1 MAGEER
7 PDMVDGDEATLAA
20 HAHATDAPADAPK
33 PALQVIILGSQGGPL
48 ETNCTAFLVRS
59 IAAGWR
65 KGSIMAVDAGVHLGA
80 IHQILLD
87 TQPPQLGK
95 TDEYALPYI
104 LRTGP
109 FAGLKVH
116 SASAK
121 TNAKKIQGDLID
133 TYLITHPHLD
143 HISGF
148 AINTA
153 GLAGPRR
160 KKLAGL
166 PGTIQALKTHL
177 FNNVIW
183 PNLSDEDHG
192 AGLFTYMRLN
202 EGGSP
207 AMGNADGYL
216 EFNEGLAV
224 KVWSV
229 SHGHSMDPPRSSQQR
244 IGSGSNSRW
253 GSLDASSG
261 VAGVP
266 VYTGMLSPR
275 SIAHH
280 NVSPGLVNLFQQQQQ
295 QQQQHHQLAHERAN
309 SVLPLPSMPSGV
321 AMGRTP
327 SLMNLSAGHSPT
339 EMQCVYDSSS
349 YFIRDVE
356 TGVEVLIFGDVEAD
370 SISAHPRNLRI
381 WQEAAPKI
389 AAGKLKA
396 ILIECSYDDSRPV
409 ERLFGHLTPEFLV
422 QELSVLA
429 EETRTARAQAIL
441 DKAREA
447 EDPRRGG
454 KRKRDGGDEGGV
466 LARRRATRLATRDFH
481 RGDSMTP
488 SGEEPISP
496 RTQKAASQQAADGE
510 ANNTATTTNAQQQQ
524 QYNRSSMPP
533 TLREMG
539 RSYTAESSM
548 SPGTSISQGVMNAN
562 TAPRAPP
569 QEEIAQLEGVKV
581 VIIHMKDT
589 MDDEPPIG
597 ELILEE
603 LREHE
608 AVLAEDEGV
617 GGGKGLGCEWVIS
630 EVGMSL
636 ML

>member
-1 MAGEER
+1 
-7 PDMVDGDEATLAA
+7 
-20 HAHATDAPADAPK
+20 
-33 PALQVIILGSQGGPL
+33 
-48 ETNCTAFLVRS
+48 
-59 IAAGWR
+59 
-65 KGSIMAVDAGVHLGA
+65 MAVDAGVHLGA

-109 FAGLKVH
+109 FAGLEVH

-166 PGTIQALKTHL
+166 PGTVQALKTHL
-177 FNNVIW
+177 FNNIIW

-229 SHGHSMDPPRSSQQR
+229 SHGHSMDPPRPSQQR

-261 VAGVP
+261 VAGMP
-266 VYTGMLSPR
+266 MYTGMLSPR

-280 NVSPGLVNLFQQQQQ
+280 NASPGLVNLFQQQ

-309 SVLPLPSMPSGV
+309 SLLPLPSMPSSSG
-321 AMGRTP
+321 AGMGRAP
-327 SLMNLSAGHSPT
+327 SVMNLSGGHSPT

-356 TGVEVLIFGDVEAD
+356 TDVEVLIFGDVEAD

-429 EETRTARAQAIL
+429 EETRAARAQAVL
-441 DKAREA
+441 EKAREA

-454 KRKRDGGDEGGV
+454 KRKRDGGDEGG
-466 LARRRATRLATRDFH
+466 LMARRRATKLATRDFH
-481 RGDSMTP
+481 RGDSATP

-496 RTQKAASQQAADGE
+496 RTMKAVSQQAADGE
-510 ANNTATTTNAQQQQ
+510 AIATATTNAQQHHQQ
-524 QYNRSSMPP
+524 HNRSSLPP

-539 RSYTAESSM
+539 RSYTGESSM
-548 SPGTSISQGVMNAN
+548 SPGTSISQGVMTSN
-562 TAPRAPP
+562 TASRGRGGGGGAPQP
-569 QEEIAQLEGVKV
+569 PEEEEIAQLEGVKV

-597 ELILEE
+597 DLILEE

-608 AVLAEDEGV
+608 AVLAEDDGV
-617 GGGKGLGCEWVIS
+617 GGGKGLGCEWIIS

>member
-1 MAGEER
+1 
-7 PDMVDGDEATLAA
+7 
-20 HAHATDAPADAPK
+20 
-33 PALQVIILGSQGGPL
+33 
-48 ETNCTAFLVRS
+48 
-59 IAAGWR
+59 
-65 KGSIMAVDAGVHLGA
+65 MAVDAGVHLGA

-244 IGSGSNSRW
+244 IGSGSNSRY

-261 VAGVP
+261 VASMP
-266 VYTGMLSPR
+266 MYTGMLSPR

-280 NVSPGLVNLFQQQQQ
+280 NASPGLANLFQQQQQ
-295 QQQQHHQLAHERAN
+295 HHLAHERAN
-309 SVLPLPSMPSGV
+309 SLLPLPSLPASSAAG
-321 AMGRTP
+321 MGRATP
-327 SLMNLSAGHSPT
+327 SMNLSGVHSPT
-339 EMQCVYDSSS
+339 EMHCVYDSSS

-370 SISAHPRNLRI
+370 SISLNPRNLRI

-422 QELSVLA
+422 QELSVLS
-429 EETRTARAQAIL
+429 EEVRAARAQAVL

-447 EDPRRGG
+447 EDQRRGG
-454 KRKRDGGDEGGV
+454 KRKRDGADEGGF
-466 LARRRATRLATRDFH
+466 LARRRATRLATREFH
-481 RGDSMTP
+481 RGDSVTA
-488 SGEEPISP
+488 SGEEPVSP
-496 RTQKAASQQAADGE
+496 RTMKSVAQQTDGE
-510 ANNTATTTNAQQQQ
+510 AATATTAPQQQHTP
-524 QYNRSSMPP
+524 SMPL
-533 TLREMG
+533 TLREVG
-539 RSYTAESSM
+539 RSYTGDSSM
-548 SPGTSISQGVMNAN
+548 SPGTSVAHVNM
-562 TAPRAPP
+562 APRAPP

-608 AVLAEDEGV
+608 AVLAEEDGV

>member
-1 MAGEER
+1 
-7 PDMVDGDEATLAA
+7 
-20 HAHATDAPADAPK
+20 
-33 PALQVIILGSQGGPL
+33 
-48 ETNCTAFLVRS
+48 
-59 IAAGWR
+59 
-65 KGSIMAVDAGVHLGA
+65 MAVDAGVHLGA
-80 IHQILLD
+80 IHRILQE
-87 TQPPQLGK
+87 TQPSALGK

-104 LRTGP
+104 LATGP

-148 AINTA
+148 VINTA

-160 KKLAGL
+160 KRLAGL
-166 PGTIQALKTHL
+166 PGTIQALKSHV

-229 SHGHSMDPPRSSQQR
+229 SHGHSLEAPPRSSQQR
-244 IGSGSNSRW
+244 IGSGSNTRY
-253 GSLDASSG
+253 GSLDAS
-261 VAGVP
+261 AGVVGAP
-266 VYTGMLSPR
+266 IYTGMLSPR

-280 NVSPGLVNLFQQQQQ
+280 NASPGLVSFFQQQQQ
-295 QQQQHHQLAHERAN
+295 QQMQQQIHERTN
-309 SVLPLPSMPSGV
+309 SFLPLPGMPSAAVTG
-321 AMGRTP
+321 MGRAAP
-327 SLMNLSAGHSPT
+327 SINHSGGHSPT
-339 EMQCVYDSSS
+339 EMPCVYDSSS
-349 YFIRDVE
+349 YFISDVE
-356 TGVEVLIFGDVEAD
+356 TGVEVLIFGDVEGD
-370 SISAHPRNLRI
+370 SISLHPRNLRI

-389 AAGKLKA
+389 VAGKLKA

-422 QELSVLA
+422 QEIGVLA
-429 EETRTARAQAIL
+429 EEVRGARARAVL
-441 DKAREA
+441 DRARDA
-447 EDPRRGG
+447 EDLRRGG
-454 KRKRDGGDEGGV
+454 KRKRDGADEGG
-466 LARRRATRLATRDFH
+466 LMGRRRATRAATREFH
-481 RGDSMTP
+481 RGDSMTAT
-488 SGEEPISP
+488 GEEPVSP
-496 RTQKAASQQAADGE
+496 RTMKATVQQTEGETTAA
-510 ANNTATTTNAQQQQ
+510 NSQQQQ
-524 QYNRSSMPP
+524 QRGKSSTPL
-533 TLREMG
+533 TLRDMG
-539 RSYTAESSM
+539 RSYTADSSM
-548 SPGTSISQGVMNAN
+548 SPGTSAPNVRPPPAPSQ
-562 TAPRAPP
+562 
-569 QEEIAQLEGVKV
+569 EDIAQLEGFKV

-597 ELILEE
+597 EIILEE

-608 AVLAEDEGV
+608 ALLMEDGI
-617 GGGKGLGCEWVIS
+617 GGGQGLGCEWVIG

>member
-7 PDMVDGDEATLAA
+7 PDMAEGDDTATLAS
-20 HAHATDAPADAPK
+20 HAHATADANATDAPDAPQ

-109 FAGLKVH
+109 FAGLKVD

-148 AINTA
+148 VINTA

-166 PGTIQALKTHL
+166 PGTVQALKTHL

-244 IGSGSNSRW
+244 IGSGSNSRY

-261 VAGVP
+261 VGGMP
-266 VYTGMLSPR
+266 MYTGMLSPR

-280 NVSPGLVNLFQQQQQ
+280 NASPGLVNLFQQQQQ
-295 QQQQHHQLAHERAN
+295 QHQLAHERAN
-309 SVLPLPSMPSGV
+309 SLLPLPSMPSASAVG
-321 AMGRTP
+321 MGRTP
-327 SLMNLSAGHSPT
+327 SMNLSGGHSPT
-339 EMQCVYDSSS
+339 EMHCVYDSSS

-356 TGVEVLIFGDVEAD
+356 SGVEVLIFGDVEAD
-370 SISAHPRNLRI
+370 SISMHPRNLRI

-389 AAGKLKA
+389 VSGKLKA

-429 EETRTARAQAIL
+429 EEVRAARAQAVL
-441 DKAREA
+441 EKAREA
-447 EDPRRGG
+447 EDPRRVG
-454 KRKRDGGDEGGV
+454 KRKRDGGDEGSV
-466 LARRRATRLATRDFH
+466 MARRRATRMPTREFH

-488 SGEEPISP
+488 SGEEPVSP
-496 RTQKAASQQAADGE
+496 RTMKAGAQQADGD
-510 ANNTATTTNAQQQQ
+510 ATTTNAQQHQQ
-524 QYNRSSMPP
+524 HNPSMPL
-533 TLREMG
+533 TLRDLG
-539 RSYTAESSM
+539 RSYTGDSSM
-548 SPGTSISQGVMNAN
+548 SPGTSVAHVNM
-562 TAPRAPP
+562 APRPP
-569 QEEIAQLEGVKV
+569 AQEEIAQLEGLKV

-608 AVLAEDEGV
+608 AVLAEEDGV

>member
-1 MAGEER
+1 
-7 PDMVDGDEATLAA
+7 
-20 HAHATDAPADAPK
+20 
-33 PALQVIILGSQGGPL
+33 
-48 ETNCTAFLVRS
+48 
-59 IAAGWR
+59 
-65 KGSIMAVDAGVHLGA
+65 MAVDAGVLLGA
-80 IHQILLD
+80 IHQILVD
-87 TQPPQLGK
+87 TQPRELGK
-95 TDEYALPYI
+95 TDEYALPYT

-109 FAGLKVH
+109 FAGLELH

-148 AINTA
+148 VINTA

-166 PGTIQALKTHL
+166 PGTIQALKTHV

-207 AMGNADGYL
+207 AMGNPDGYL

-229 SHGHSMDPPRSSQQR
+229 SHGHNIDPPRSSQQR
-244 IGSGSNSRW
+244 IGSGSNTRY

-261 VAGVP
+261 VGGLP
-266 VYTGMLSPR
+266 MYTGMLSPR

-280 NVSPGLVNLFQQQQQ
+280 NASPGLLNLFQQQQQ
-295 QQQQHHQLAHERAN
+295 QAQQQHALAHERAN
-309 SVLPLPSMPSGV
+309 SLLPLPGMSSSSAAG
-321 AMGRTP
+321 MGRAPP
-327 SLMNLSAGHSPT
+327 SMNLSGGHSPT
-339 EMQCVYDSSS
+339 EMHCVYDSSS

-370 SISAHPRNLRI
+370 SISMNPRNLRI

-422 QELSVLA
+422 QEIRVLA
-429 EETRTARAQAIL
+429 EEVRAARAQAVL

-447 EDPRRGG
+447 EEPRRGG
-454 KRKRDGGDEGGV
+454 KRKREGGDEGG
-466 LARRRATRLATRDFH
+466 LMGRRRTTRAATREFH
-481 RGDSMTP
+481 RGDSGTA
-488 SGEEPISP
+488 SGEEPVSP
-496 RTQKAASQQAADGE
+496 RTLKATAQLVDGEVPTANSQQQ
-510 ANNTATTTNAQQQQ
+510 N
-524 QYNRSSMPP
+524 SISMPL

-539 RSYTAESSM
+539 RSYTGDSSL
-548 SPGTSISQGVMNAN
+548 SPGTSVSHVHMPPRV
-562 TAPRAPP
+562 AP
-569 QEEIAQLEGVKV
+569 QDEVAQLEGVKI

-597 ELILEE
+597 DLILEE

-617 GGGKGLGCEWVIS
+617 GGGKGLGCEWIIG

>member
-1 MAGEER
+1 
-7 PDMVDGDEATLAA
+7 
-20 HAHATDAPADAPK
+20 
-33 PALQVIILGSQGGPL
+33 
-48 ETNCTAFLVRS
+48 
-59 IAAGWR
+59 
-65 KGSIMAVDAGVHLGA
+65 MAVDAGVHLGA
-80 IHQILLD
+80 IHRILRD
-87 TQPPQLGK
+87 TQPPELGK
-95 TDEYALPYI
+95 TDEYALPYV
-104 LRTGP
+104 LQTGP

-148 AINTA
+148 IINTA

-166 PGTIQALKTHL
+166 PGTIQALKTHI

-202 EGGSP
+202 EGGS
-207 AMGNADGYL
+207 AIMGNADGYL

-229 SHGHSMDPPRSSQQR
+229 SHGHSIDPPRASQQR
-244 IGSGSNSRW
+244 IGSGSNSRY
-253 GSLDASSG
+253 GSFDASSG
-261 VAGVP
+261 VASVP
-266 VYTGMLSPR
+266 MYTGMLSPR

-280 NVSPGLVNLFQQQQQ
+280 NASPGLVNFFQQQ
-295 QQQQHHQLAHERAN
+295 QQQQHHQLAHDRAN
-309 SVLPLPSMPSGV
+309 SLLPLPSMSTSSAAG
-321 AMGRTP
+321 MGRAP
-327 SLMNLSAGHSPT
+327 ASMNFSGGHSPT
-339 EMQCVYDSSS
+339 EMHCVYDSSS

-356 TGVEVLIFGDVEAD
+356 TGVEVLIFGDVEGD
-370 SISAHPRNLRI
+370 SVSMNPRNLRI

-389 AAGKLKA
+389 VAGKLKA

-409 ERLFGHLTPEFLV
+409 ERLFGHLTPGFLM
-422 QELSVLA
+422 QEISVLA
-429 EETRTARAQAIL
+429 EEVRAARAQAVL

-447 EDPRRGG
+447 EESRRGGG
-454 KRKRDGGDEGGV
+454 KRKRDGADDGGFMG
-466 LARRRATRLATRDFH
+466 RRRATRAATREFH
-481 RGDSMTP
+481 RGDSMTA
-488 SGEEPISP
+488 SGEEPVSP
-496 RTQKAASQQAADGE
+496 RTMKATGQPPTDGE
-510 ANNTATTTNAQQQQ
+510 TTMNSNNN
-524 QYNRSSMPP
+524 NNNKSSSTPL
-533 TLREMG
+533 TLRETG
-539 RSYTAESSM
+539 RSYTGDSASM
-548 SPGTSISQGVMNAN
+548 SPGTSVSHAIIPPSTVPHQGG
-562 TAPRAPP
+562 
-569 QEEIAQLEGVKV
+569 EEEGERAQLEGVKV

-597 ELILEE
+597 EVILEE

-608 AVLAEDEGV
+608 AVLMDEGV
-617 GGGKGLGCEWVIS
+617 GGGKGLGCEWIIS